1 MQRMTAASKGY
12 FLDSNIWL
20 YALLKKRQPSPED
33 FRKAQ
38 VSTRL
43 IDASEV
49 VVSVQVIN
57 EVSANLIKKA
67 SFDESQVRSLIQS
80 FYNGCQVVTANQTL
94 LTLASEIRSTY
105 SISFWDG
112 LIVAAALTANVTTLY
127 SEDMQDSLKV
137 FDQITITNPF
147 L

>member
-1 MQRMTAASKGY
+1 MTGTSEGY

-20 YALLKKRQPSPED
+20 YALLKKRQPSSD
-33 FRKAQ
+33 DLRKAQ
-38 VSTRL
+38 VSTHL
-43 IDASEV
+43 IDSAGV

-67 SFDESQVRSLIQS
+67 NFDEFQIRSLIQS
-80 FYNGCQVVTANQTL
+80 FYNGCQVIAADQAL
-94 LTLASEIRSTY
+94 LTLASETRNRY

-112 LIVAAALTANVTTLY
+112 LIVAAALTSSVPTLY
-127 SEDMQDSLKV
+127 SEDMQNSLKV
-137 FDQITITNPF
+137 FDQLTIINPF

>member
-1 MQRMTAASKGY
+1 MTATSEPY

-20 YALLKKRQPSPED
+20 YSLLKKRQPSSED
-33 FRKAQ
+33 LRKAKI
-38 VSTRL
+38 STRL
-43 IDASEV
+43 IDAPGV
-49 VVSVQVIN
+49 VVSLQVIN

-67 SFDESQVRSLIQS
+67 RFNEAQVQSLIQS
-80 FYNGCQVVTANQTL
+80 FYNGCQVIAADQAL
-94 LTLASEIRSTY
+94 LTLASETRNRY

>member
-1 MQRMTAASKGY
+1 MTATSEGY

-20 YALLKKRQPSPED
+20 YALLKKRQPSSED
-33 FRKAQ
+33 LRKAQ

-43 IDASEV
+43 IDASGV

-67 SFDESQVRSLIQS
+67 SFDEFQIRSLIQS
-80 FYNGCQVVTANQTL
+80 FYNGCQVITADQTL
-94 LTLASEIRSTY
+94 LTLASEIRGSY

-137 FDQITITNPF
+137 FDQLTITNPF